1 MRRKSLLLGIALSF
15 ALVASAGATFETIG
29 FRAPDALISG
39 TASAASDSAV
49 PGHDGDPV
57 RLGVAARRA
66 RDTVEAML
74 GVALATT
81 GELAGAADSEATPKT
96 KKSKQDWKRQKR
108 EAKPSNKRRLKLVT
122 TITGG
127 LTPKSIVS
135 AQNGKVFAMNMMYN
149 HTITVFNRRH
159 KRIKTIDDSIDLS
172 KFGYKQYDH
181 KVRGAPV
188 EAALDPR
195 RKRMYV
201 SNYSMYGPGFRDQ
214 GFDLCKAS
222 DKIDRSFVYQIST
235 RTLRKTDAIEV
246 GEVPKYLAVTPN
258 GRYLLVGNWCSW
270 DISVVDLR
278 KGKEIRRIDA
288 GVAPRGM
295 AFSPNSKTAYVTLVG
310 EDKVLVIDMRTFKI
324 KREID
329 GVGERPRHL
338 VMSPGGRYLY
348 ITVQG
353 EDKKRKV
360 DGRILKYDTRKQKV
374 VATSEWL
381 TEPRT
386 TVMSDDGK
394 SIYVVDYYPGTLV
407 KLRASDLKVLQTKY
421 LGFHP
426 IGVTYDDASDKLWV
440 SGYGGSV
447 WVLKDR

>member
-1 MRRKSLLLGIALSF
+1 MHRRSLWLGIALSI
-15 ALVASAGATFETIG
+15 ALVASAGIIFEPNG
-29 FRAPDALISG
+29 FRAPDAPMPGI
-39 TASAASDSAV
+39 ASAANDSAV
-49 PGHDGDPV
+49 PRNSGDPV
-57 RLGVAARRA
+57 RLSVAATRV
-66 RDTVEAML
+66 RDEVESML
-74 GVALATT
+74 AAAVAATEELT
-81 GELAGAADSEATPKT
+81 GAVDSEAAPKT
-96 KKSKQDWKRQKR
+96 KKSKRARKRQKR
-108 EAKPSNKRRLKLVT
+108 DAKPSTKRRLKLVT

-149 HTITVFNRRH
+149 HTITVFNRRY
-159 KRIKTIDDSIDLS
+159 KRAKVIDDSVDLS

-188 EAALDPR
+188 EAALDPK
-195 RKRMYV
+195 RKHMYV

-258 GRYLLVGNWCSW
+258 GRYLLVSNWCSW
-270 DISVVDLR
+270 DISVVDLK
-278 KGKEIRRIDA
+278 KGKETRRIDA
-288 GVAPRGM
+288 GVAPRGI

-310 EDKVLVIDMRTFKI
+310 EDKILVIDMRTFKV
-324 KREID
+324 KREIS
-329 GVGERPRHL
+329 GIGERPRHL

-353 EDKKRKV
+353 EDKKRAV
-360 DGRILKYDTRKQKV
+360 DGRILKYDTHKRKI
-374 VATSEWL
+374 VARSEWL

-407 KLRASDLKVLQTKY
+407 KLRASDLKELQTKY

>member
-1 MRRKSLLLGIALSF
+1 VRRKNLLLGIALSI
-15 ALVASAGATFETIG
+15 ALVASGGIVLEPVGSHT
-29 FRAPDALISG
+29 
-39 TASAASDSAV
+39 SAASDSAT
-49 PGHDGDPV
+49 PDGAGDPV
-57 RLGVAARRA
+57 RLGVAAGRIRDEVGSILRA
-66 RDTVEAML
+66 V
-74 GVALATT
+74 LAAT
-81 GELAGAADSEATPKT
+81 EEWAQAGDSEATPKP
-96 KKSKQDWKRQKR
+96 KKSKRARKRQKR
-108 EAKPSNKRRLKLVT
+108 EAKPSTKRHLKLVR

-135 AQNGKVFAMNMMYN
+135 AQNGKIFAMNMMYN
-149 HTITVFNRRH
+149 HTITVFNRRY
-159 KRIKTIDDSIDLS
+159 KRAKVIDDSVDLS
-172 KFGYKQYDH
+172 KFGYKQYDR

-235 RTLRKTDAIEV
+235 RTLRKTGAIEV

-360 DGRILKYDTRKQKV
+360 DGRILKYDTRKRKV
-374 VATSEWL
+374 VVRSEWL

-386 TVMSDDGK
+386 TVMADDGK

-407 KLRASDLKVLQTKY
+407 KLRASDLKVLQTEY